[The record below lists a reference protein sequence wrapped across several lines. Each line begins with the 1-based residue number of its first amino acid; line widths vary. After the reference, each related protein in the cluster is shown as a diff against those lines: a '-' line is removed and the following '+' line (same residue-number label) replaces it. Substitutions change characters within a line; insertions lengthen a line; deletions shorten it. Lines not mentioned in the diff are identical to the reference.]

1 MDVEQALSQAELYIR
16 QNLTSQA
23 RTILGEILSGNPE
36 NEEAWILSAQAS
48 DKPEQVLYCLHQ
60 AIRINP
66 SSSRARLLL
75 DRLQLPQSPAQSSAD
90 SASAPLPEQ
99 GTETRMEPHLA
110 DAMADV
116 VMHVRF
122 ESKYSG
128 MNSNAADTPAKVPGA
143 ANGPVARLAAQVT
156 NSRRP
161 MRWLQRVF
169 TILGTACLWAPWI
182 VIQNTDSTTRTL
194 SGVQILLETTR
205 SVTDLVLVTTGL
217 ASLASL
223 VLMLLIFFRFRTG
236 AAQKW
241 GERATIALAPL
252 AALLSLEL
260 ISFYCAH
267 LTGSMELS
275 WGIWASCCFYSLAG
289 MRALVIA
296 RRLDHISRP
305 ELSSIRAGR
314 TFIWLFSIGDILAI
328 LVIAVGLM
336 LGRYN
341 TMEISFGLAIPG
353 IWLLLGALLSHIA

>member
-16 QNLTSQA
+16 QNLTNQA
-23 RTILGEILSGNPE
+23 RTILGEILIGNPE

-75 DRLQLPQSPAQSSAD
+75 DRLQLPRSPAPSSAD

-99 GTETRMEPHLA
+99 GAETPMEPHSA
-110 DAMADV
+110 DAMPDV

-122 ESKYSG
+122 ESKNSG
-128 MNSNAADTPAKVPGA
+128 MNSVATDTPAKVPEA
-143 ANGPVARLAAQVT
+143 TTGPAGRLAAQIT
-156 NSRRP
+156 TPRRP

-182 VIQNTDSTTRTL
+182 VIQNADGTTRTL

-205 SVTDLVLVTTGL
+205 SLTDLVLVTAGL

-223 VLMLLIFFRFRTG
+223 VLMLLIFFHFKIG
-236 AAQKW
+236 GAQKW

-260 ISFYCAH
+260 ISFFCAR
-267 LTGSMELS
+267 LTGSMELD
-275 WGIWASCCFYSLAG
+275 WGIWASCGFYSLAG
-289 MRALVIA
+289 LRALIIA
-296 RRLDHISRP
+296 RRLGNISRQ
-305 ELSSIRAGR
+305 ELSSVRAGR
-314 TFIWLFSIGDILAI
+314 TFTWIFSIGDILAI

-341 TMEISFGLAIPG
+341 VMEISIALAIPS